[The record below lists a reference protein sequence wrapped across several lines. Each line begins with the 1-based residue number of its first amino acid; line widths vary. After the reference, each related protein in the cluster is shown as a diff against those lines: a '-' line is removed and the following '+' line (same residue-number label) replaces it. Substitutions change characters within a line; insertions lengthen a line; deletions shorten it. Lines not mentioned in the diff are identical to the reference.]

1 MNDLIGTIL
10 IFVSLAVLGGFAYA
24 AFYASR
30 TIHQLLGENRVLKSA
45 IANLTAES
53 QIGYAKA
60 IEQTQRE
67 GRLVTRLMFVE
78 TDPHDP
84 TRRVLELEY
93 EIEGDV
99 IHFDALIVKFQKDA
113 VMDGRERALY
123 LWRRVYGEN
132 TPPSQGLP
140 IEKPG
145 AEPARYSGL
154 LKKLPINDRATFWTE
169 IWRLADDPDRLRAS
183 GVQAIYGNVVY
194 KKIRP
199 GLIYAFKIDGQGNL
213 YPETFPAL

>member
-1 MNDLIGTIL
+1 MNNVIGFL
-10 IFVSLAVLGGFAYA
+10 LVLASLGVLGVFAYA

-30 TIHQLLGENRVLKSA
+30 TIHQLLGENRALKSA
-45 IANLTAES
+45 ITNLTTEN

-60 IEQTQRE
+60 LEQTER
-67 GRLVTRLMFVE
+67 GGVLVTRLLFVE

-84 TRRVLELEY
+84 TRRVLEMEH
-93 EIEGDV
+93 EVEGDI
-99 IHFDALIVKFQKDA
+99 IHFDALIVKFSKDA

-132 TPPSQGLP
+132 TPPSRGLG

-145 AEPARYSGL
+145 AEPARYAGM
-154 LKKLPINDRATFWTE
+154 LKKLSMADRATFWSE
-169 IWRLADDPDRLRAS
+169 IWALADDPDRLRAL

-213 YPETFPAL
+213 YPESFPAL